1 MVKNEGKGVYAIGEN
16 QGEGGTY
23 KEEVGWNLGRET
35 RERKEQ

>member
-1 MVKNEGKGVYAIGEN
+1 MREKVCMQLGEN

-23 KEEVGWNLGRET
+23 KEEVGWKLGRET

>member
-1 MVKNEGKGVYAIGEN
+1 MQLGES

-23 KEEVGWNLGRET
+23 KEEEGWKLGRET